1 MSEADKMFEELGY
14 IKESEYYYHIP
25 EREEESVGKF
35 TPKHKHIRFLKNSK
49 EVICE
54 SLLQFSYEVNMQE
67 LKAINK
73 KVEELGWNEWR
84 RKRHTIWYR
93 YATI

>member
-1 MSEADKMFEELGY
+1 MSEADKMFEKLGY

-25 EREEESVGKF
+25 EREESIGKF
-35 TPKHKHIRFLKNSK
+35 IPKLKHIRFLKNSK
-49 EVICE
+49 EVVCE

-73 KVEELGWNEWR
+73 KVEELGWNDWR
-84 RKRHTIWYR
+84 RKRSNK
-93 YATI
+93 

>member
-1 MSEADKMFEELGY
+1 MSEADKMFEKLGY

-25 EREEESVGKF
+25 EREESIGKF
-35 TPKHKHIRFLKNSK
+35 IPKLKHIRFLKNSK
-49 EVICE
+49 EVVCE

-73 KVEELGWNEWR
+73 KVEELGWND
-84 RKRHTIWYR
+84 
-93 YATI
+93 